1 MIKIIEN
8 NETIDNEIK
17 VAKTFNE
24 YFVNTVENTY
34 RKGKY
39 NFYRK
44 QFESSEN
51 SFLKKIQKSL

>member
-8 NETIDNEIK
+8 NETIDNQIK

>member
-17 VAKTFNE
+17 VAKTFNK

-44 QFESSEN
+44 
-51 SFLKKIQKSL
+51 